1 MSRALSL
8 ALSVGVLILLGVGI
22 SCVYTVSQT
31 QQVLLVQFGAAVGL
45 VNEPGLHIKS
55 PLQQAYFFDRRLL
68 NLDAQSEEVITLDR
82 KRIVVDAF
90 ARWRITDPLLFQA
103 QPDFNVAVDT
113 LKSILSSNI
122 REVLGSQNFS
132 VLLSDKRAVLMR
144 QITQRMN
151 EDVKQFGVVVV
162 DVRIKRADLPGENSD
177 AIYQRMNKE
186 REQQAAEYRAKGDE
200 MAQGIK
206 ANADREAVEIKA
218 AALSQAAILRGEGDA
233 AKTRITASAFGQDP
247 NFYAFWRSL
256 QAYQETFQGSNTT
269 LILSTKSD
277 FLKYLSDGPG
287 VSGGKHK

>member
-1 MSRALSL
+1 MSRGLSL
-8 ALSVGVLILLGVGI
+8 ALSVGVLVLLGVVI

-31 QQVLLVQFGAAVGL
+31 QQVLLVQFGAPVGL
-45 VNEPGLHIKS
+45 VNQPGLHIKS
-55 PLQQAYFFDRRLL
+55 PLQRAYFFDRRLL

-90 ARWRITDPLLFQA
+90 ARWHITDPLLFQA
-103 QPDFNVAVDT
+103 QPDFNIAVDT

-132 VLLSDKRAVLMR
+132 VMLSEKRSALMR
-144 QITQRMN
+144 QITDRMN
-151 EDVKQFGVVVV
+151 TDVKQFGVVVV
-162 DVRIKRADLPGENSD
+162 DVRIKRADLPSENSE

-186 REQQAAEYRAKGDE
+186 RERQAAEFRAKGDE
-200 MAQGIK
+200 IAQGIK
-206 ANADREAVEIKA
+206 ADADRQAVEIKA
-218 AALSQAAILRGEGDA
+218 AAQAQAAILRGEGDA

-256 QAYQETFQGSNTT
+256 QGYQEALQGSNTT

-277 FLKYLSDGPG
+277 FLKYLSEGPG
-287 VSGGKHK
+287 GAGGKRK

>member
-8 ALSVGVLILLGVGI
+8 ALSVGVLVLLGVVI

-31 QQVLLVQFGAAVGL
+31 QQVLLVQFGAPVGL
-45 VNEPGLHIKS
+45 VNAPGLHIKS
-55 PLQQAYFFDRRLL
+55 PLQRAYFFDRRLL

-132 VLLSDKRAVLMR
+132 VMLSEKRAALMR
-144 QITQRMN
+144 QITKRMN
-151 EDVKQFGVVVV
+151 ADVKQFGVVVV
-162 DVRIKRADLPGENSD
+162 DVRIKRADLPSENSE

-186 REQQAAEYRAKGDE
+186 RERQAAEYRAKGDE

-206 ANADREAVEIKA
+206 ADADRQAVEIKA

-256 QAYQETFQGSNTT
+256 QGYQEALASSNTT

-277 FLKYLSDGPG
+277 FLKYLSEGPG
-287 VSGGKHK
+287 ASGGKHK

>member
-8 ALSVGVLILLGVGI
+8 ALSVGVLILLGIVI

-31 QQVLLVQFGAAVGL
+31 QQVLLVQFGAPVGI
-45 VNEPGLHIKS
+45 VSEPGLHLKS
-55 PLQQAYFFDRRLL
+55 PLQRAYFFDRRLL
-68 NLDAQSEEVITLDR
+68 NLDAQSEEIITLDR

-132 VLLSDKRAVLMR
+132 VMLSERRAALMR
-144 QITQRMN
+144 QITDRMN
-151 EDVKQFGVVVV
+151 ADVKQFGVVVV
-162 DVRIKRADLPGENSD
+162 DVRIKRADLPNENSE

-186 REQQAAEYRAKGDE
+186 RERQAAEYRAKGDE
-200 MAQGIK
+200 AAQRIK
-206 ANADREAVEIKA
+206 AEADREAVEIKA
-218 AALSQAAILRGEGDA
+218 EATSQAAVLRGEGDA

-247 NFYAFWRSL
+247 NFYAFWRSM
-256 QAYQETFQGSNTT
+256 QAYQEALPGSNTT

-277 FLKYLSDGPG
+277 FLKYLSEGPG
-287 VSGGKHK
+287 ASGAKRK